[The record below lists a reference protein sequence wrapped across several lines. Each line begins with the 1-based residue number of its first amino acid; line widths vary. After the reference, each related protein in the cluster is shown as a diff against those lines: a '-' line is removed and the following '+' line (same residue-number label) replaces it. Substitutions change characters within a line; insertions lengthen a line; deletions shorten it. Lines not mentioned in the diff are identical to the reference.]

1 MYNLKHTTIKKISK
15 LWASFID
22 EVKGFCWVIGLR
34 TDAQRI
40 AIGLAL
46 TIGLLMACSMGE
58 ALQRMW

>member
-1 MYNLKHTTIKKISK
+1 MKKISK
-15 LWASFID
+15 LLASFID

>member
-1 MYNLKHTTIKKISK
+1 MKKISK

-34 TDAQRI
+34 TDAQRL

-46 TIGLLMACSMGE
+46 TIGLLMACGIGE
-58 ALQRMW
+58 AIQRL